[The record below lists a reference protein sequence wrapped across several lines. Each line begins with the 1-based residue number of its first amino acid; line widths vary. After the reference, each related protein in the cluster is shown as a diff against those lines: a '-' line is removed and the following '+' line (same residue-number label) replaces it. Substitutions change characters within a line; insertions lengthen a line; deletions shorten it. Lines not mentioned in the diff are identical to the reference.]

1 MCKKDFELTLPTAQD
16 SPPDQD
22 RNPPDVIRI
31 RGANTHNLKQVDV
44 DIPRDQLIVVTG
56 VSGSG
61 KSSLAFD
68 TIFAEGRRQ
77 FIESQS
83 VYTRQFISQLPRADV
98 ESIEGLPPTLAID
111 QNPGQSNPRSTVGTI
126 TEIYDYLRVLMA
138 RCGEVRCHQCE
149 RPIRQQSLEQI
160 RDRLM
165 GLPEGTKLMVMAP
178 MVRDRRGAHAAVL
191 EKIRTERL
199 VRVRV
204 DGEVLD
210 IESVPELSP
219 SSNHSIEAVTDRIII
234 REGVESRL
242 FESLELAVRLADG
255 VCLISHQEKKSNP
268 EWTDTTYSTQ
278 YACPTCNV
286 SYAEI
291 EPRSFSF
298 NSPHGACET
307 CSGVGVLEGFDIDR
321 VLDKTSSLSGG
332 AVKCWSALPARSRNK
347 QLAELAPLLKQL
359 KQDVETPLARW
370 NGETLERLWAGTQ
383 KNKVCLLY
391 TSPSPRDK
399 RQSRMPSSA

>member
-1 MCKKDFELTLPTAQD
+1 
-16 SPPDQD
+16 
-22 RNPPDVIRI
+22 
-31 RGANTHNLKQVDV
+31 
-44 DIPRDQLIVVTG
+44 
-56 VSGSG
+56 
-61 KSSLAFD
+61 
-68 TIFAEGRRQ
+68 
-77 FIESQS
+77 
-83 VYTRQFISQLPRADV
+83 
-98 ESIEGLPPTLAID
+98 
-111 QNPGQSNPRSTVGTI
+111 
-126 TEIYDYLRVLMA
+126 
-138 RCGEVRCHQCE
+138 
-149 RPIRQQSLEQI
+149 
-160 RDRLM
+160 M

-234 REGVESRL
+234 REGVECRL

-298 NSPHGACET
+298 NS
-307 CSGVGVLEGFDIDR
+307 
-321 VLDKTSSLSGG
+321 
-332 AVKCWSALPARSRNK
+332 
-347 QLAELAPLLKQL
+347 
-359 KQDVETPLARW
+359 
-370 NGETLERLWAGTQ
+370 
-383 KNKVCLLY
+383 CLLY
-391 TSPSPRDK
+391 TSPSPRD
-399 RQSRMPSSA
+399 